1 VYNVRQKNFSKI
13 RRDMKVNQSTAIGR
27 REFLKISGL
36 ATVGILSGFARIEAS
51 TPTADLVLTGGKI
64 ITVDP
69 VDSIT
74 QAVAVRNGKILDVGK
89 NEMISKYIGGKTR
102 VIDLKR
108 KTVTPGLID
117 SHAHLPFFGLR
128 ENGWFLKLQGVQSK
142 DEILELLAERARRTP
157 KGGWISAWGV
167 ESMSLSYLNK
177 DDLDRVTMQHPM
189 LVVHTGG
196 QWGFANSYALKIA
209 GINKNTLNPP
219 GSKIQKSSSDSKPTG
234 LLIHYPALHL
244 VRKHM
249 PVPDQEQAKDA
260 LLFATQL
267 YAAEGVTAV
276 HDNFLSLGRPHFHK
290 AYFELAQS
298 GDMPLMIKLWP
309 YMSNSYMA
317 SRVSHILFESKGIYP
332 ESKIKELILYN
343 REDPELFASLWGGFK
358 MAVDG
363 GGPTSHWYRRPG
375 FCLHSNDELQKMFK
389 FLHRTGHQVSVHAV
403 GDKAVDLILDAIEAG
418 IQEFPREDH
427 RHRIEHALSPQTNS
441 LKRMKRMGVLVSTH
455 PQWFFA
461 WGDKWRG
468 LKRREDYF
476 GVIPL
481 RSYLKRGIPVAIGAD
496 PPAFPVYQP
505 QVALSEAVMRIS
517 RKGYLFDSAESLS
530 IQQALRIQTMGS
542 AYAGF
547 QEKEI
552 GSIEK
557 GKLANMVVWSRDFYT
572 IPPVEIRDVK
582 AELTMLKGKIVYKSN
597 RSPLS

>member
-1 VYNVRQKNFSKI
+1 
-13 RRDMKVNQSTAIGR
+13 MKVKQSTAIGR

-51 TPTADLVLTGGKI
+51 TPTADFVLVNGKI

-69 VDSIT
+69 VDSIA
-74 QAVAVRNGKILDVGK
+74 QAVAIKRGNILEVGE
-89 NEMISKYIGGKTR
+89 NEMISKYIGRESK
-102 VIDLKR
+102 VMDLR
-108 KTVTPGLID
+108 GKTVTPGLID
-117 SHAHLPFFGLR
+117 AHAHLPFFGLR
-128 ENGWFLKLQGVQSK
+128 ENGWFLKLQGVHPK
-142 DEILELLAERARRTP
+142 DQVLELLAQRARKTP
-157 KGGWISAWGV
+157 RGEWISAWGV
-167 ESMSLSYLNK
+167 ESMSLSYLNR
-177 DDLDRVTMQHPM
+177 DDLDRVTTQHPM

-209 GINKNTLNPP
+209 GIDKNTLNPP
-219 GSKIQKSSSDSKPTG
+219 GSKIQKSSFDSQPTG

-249 PVPDQEQAKDA
+249 PVADHEQAMDA
-260 LLFATQL
+260 LLFAAQL
-267 YAAEGVTAV
+267 YAAEGVTTV

-298 GDMPLMIKLWP
+298 GKMPLMIKLWP
-309 YMSNSYMA
+309 YMANSYVA
-317 SRVSHILFESKGIYP
+317 SKVSHILFESKAIYP

-343 REDPELFASLWGGFK
+343 REDPDLFASLWGGFK

-363 GGPTSHWYRRPG
+363 GGPTSHWHGRPG
-375 FCLHSNDELQKMFK
+375 FCLHSTDELQKMFK

-418 IQEFPREDH
+418 LQEFPREDH

-441 LKRMKRMGVLVSTH
+441 LKRMKSMGVLVSTH

-461 WGDKWRG
+461 WGDKWTG

-481 RSYLKRGIPVAIGAD
+481 RSYLKRGIPVAIGVD

-505 QVALSEAVMRIS
+505 QVALSEAVTRIT
-517 RKGYLFDSAESLS
+517 RRGYLFDSAESLS

-547 QEKEI
+547 QENEI

-582 AELTMLKGKIVYKSN
+582 AELTLLKGKIVYKRN
-597 RSPLS
+597 NSPLS